1 MRSSKSVVDSQN
13 SSSTH
18 SGDDATTV
26 DGKIQRE
33 SPPPSSDSCPFD
45 RGEKVL
51 AYHNQQIYDAKVLKI
66 EFRSPEWKFYVHY
79 IGWKKNWD
87 EWVGV
92 DRLMKHTEENLQK
105 QAELGKKLEA
115 EKIPKLGRASQSKQ
129 KGSNGAR
136 GKKRKSDSVVKEEDT
151 GHLEKLVH
159 IPIPPLLKKQL
170 LDDCDF
176 VTHQGKLVELPR
188 SPNVDDIL
196 KKYLDYSL
204 KKGGMFSDSV
214 EEILKGLRSYFDKAL
229 PVMLLYNREREQ
241 YQDAI
246 TEDVSPST
254 IYGAEHLLRLFVKL
268 PELLFHA
275 NIEEETLSELQQKL
289 HDFLRFLQKHQ
300 HAFFL
305 STYFLPR
312 GLETSVKEQE
322 A

>member
-1 MRSSKSVVDSQN
+1 MGSSKSEVDSQN

-26 DGKIQRE
+26 DGKIHLE
-33 SPPPSSDSCPFD
+33 SPPPPPPSDSCPFVQ
-45 RGEKVL
+45 GEKVL
-51 AYHNQQIYDAKVLKI
+51 AYHNQQIYPAKVLKI
-66 EFRSPEWKFYVHY
+66 EFRSPEWRFYVHY
-79 IGWKKNWD
+79 LGWKKNWD

-92 DRLMKHTEENLQK
+92 DRLMKYSEENLQK
-105 QAELGKKLEA
+105 QAELNKKLEA
-115 EKIPKLGRASQSKQ
+115 EKNSKLGRASHSKQ
-129 KGSNGAR
+129 KGSNVAR
-136 GKKRKSDSVVKEEDT
+136 GKKRKSDSAVKEEDT

-159 IPIPPLLKKQL
+159 IPIPPTLRKQL

-176 VTHQGKLVELPR
+176 VTHQGKLVQLPR

-196 KKYLDYSL
+196 KKYLDYCL
-204 KKGGMFSDSV
+204 KKGGTFSDSV

-229 PVMLLYNREREQ
+229 SVMLLYNRERQQ

-246 TEDVSPST
+246 EDDISPST

-289 HDFLRFLQKHQ
+289 HDFLKFLQKHQ
-300 HAFFL
+300 RTFFL

-312 GLETSVKEQE
+312 GPETSVKE
-322 A
+322 